1 MRKIITLSLVMVLV
15 GTVGAVALAD
25 GFKTPSE
32 IFADLKG
39 ITVEEAY
46 ELRGNEKTF
55 GALAKEE
62 GVLDEFIEANVES
75 KKNIIDERV
84 KEGQLTKEEANELI
98 KALEDC
104 DGSGERMLGQKYGI
118 GFGNGNGSGQGK
130 GKGNGRGYRQGNGN
144 GNRWHNNTNN
154 N

>member
-1 MRKIITLSLVMVLV
+1 MKKLITLFLVTIIIV
-15 GTVGAVALAD
+15 TVGAVAMAD

-46 ELRGNEKTF
+46 ELRGNDKTF

-62 GVLDEFIEANVES
+62 GVLDEFVEANVES
-75 KKNIIDERV
+75 KNVIIEERV
-84 KEGQLTKEEANELI
+84 KEGQLSREQANELI

-104 DGSGERMLGQKYGI
+104 DGSGEKMLGQKYGV
-118 GFGNGNGSGQGK
+118 GFGNGNGSGR
-130 GKGNGRGYRQGNGN
+130 GKGNGRGYRRGNGN
-144 GNRWHNNTNN
+144 GNRWHNDSNN